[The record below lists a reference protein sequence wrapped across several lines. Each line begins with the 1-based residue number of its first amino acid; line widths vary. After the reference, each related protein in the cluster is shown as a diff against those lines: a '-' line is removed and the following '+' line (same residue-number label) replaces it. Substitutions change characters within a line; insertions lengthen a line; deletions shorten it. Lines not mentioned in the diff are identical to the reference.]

1 MKKLIL
7 LLAVTMI
14 WGCSQ
19 ANDSDSEAAVEQQA
33 KQTTEAVKQEAQEKI
48 EQEVEEVVAEQSEKA
63 KQQAKE
69 VVEQVSDELTDGHDH
84 SHDGDQG
91 SAPSANTDY
100 QAGIHY
106 NVITPAWD
114 TGRDDVVVY
123 EFFSYMCTHCN
134 SFQPYMKR
142 LESDLPENIKV
153 QRVPVVFYPQW
164 RPHAQAFYTFE
175 AMNMLDQAHGPFF
188 AAIHQHKKQF
198 RNIEDVADWAAA
210 SFNVDK
216 DKFLST
222 AKSFMVDGQIR
233 KGMQMMQAMNITST
247 PTLVVNGKY
256 TPNSQQMRS
265 RDDIIKVTEALA
277 LQEAE

>member
-1 MKKLIL
+1 MKKFIL
-7 LLAVTMI
+7 LLSVTLI

-19 ANDSDSEAAVEQQA
+19 ANEADTNEQVKSKAEQVTQSVQETAQQETTEIVNEKVAEVSEQAVEEA
-33 KQTTEAVKQEAQEKI
+33 KEMAKETV
-48 EQEVEEVVAEQSEKA
+48 QEVADKVAA
-63 KQQAKE
+63 TTA
-69 VVEQVSDELTDGHDH
+69 VADP
-84 SHDGDQG
+84 
-91 SAPSANTDY
+91 AADY

-114 TGRDDVVVY
+114 TGSDEVIIY

-134 SFQPYMKR
+134 SFQPYMTQ
-142 LESDLPENIKV
+142 LEATLPEGVKV

-175 AMNMLDQAHGPFF
+175 AMNILEQAHAPFF

-198 RNIEDVADWAAA
+198 RSIDEIADWVSS
-210 SFNVDK
+210 SFNIDR

-222 AKSFMVDGQIR
+222 ANSFMVDGQLR

-247 PTLVVNGKY
+247 PTLIVNGKFM
-256 TPNSQQMRS
+256 PNKDQMRT
-265 RDDIIKVTEALA
+265 RDYIIKLARALA
-277 LQEAE
+277 LKEAQ

>member
-7 LLAVTMI
+7 LLAITLI

-19 ANDSDSEAAVEQQA
+19 ANESDNETAVK
-33 KQTTEAVKQEAQEKI
+33 KQVAETTQAVKQDLQEKVDKEVKEAVVEQTAEAQE
-48 EQEVEEVVAEQSEKA
+48 
-63 KQQAKE
+63 QAQE
-69 VVEQVSDELTDGHDH
+69 VVEQVVEQAAEQVDDHTGHNH
-84 SHDGDQG
+84 PISTAAT
-91 SAPSANTDY
+91 SDY

-114 TGRDDVVVY
+114 TGRDDVVIY
-123 EFFSYMCTHCN
+123 EFFSYMCAHCN

-142 LESDLPENIKV
+142 LEADLPDGVKV

-175 AMNMLDQAHGPFF
+175 AMNLLDQVHAPFF

-198 RNIEDVADWAAA
+198 RNIEDVADWVAG
-210 SFNVDK
+210 SFNVDR

-256 TPNSQQMRS
+256 TPNREQMRS
-265 RDDIIKVTEALA
+265 RDDVIKVAETLA
-277 LQEAE
+277 LQEAK

>member
-1 MKKLIL
+1 MKKFTL
-7 LLAVTMI
+7 LLSVMLI

-19 ANDSDSEAAVEQQA
+19 ANEIDNKEPA
-33 KQTTEAVKQEAQEKI
+33 
-48 EQEVEEVVAEQSEKA
+48 KA
-63 KQQAKE
+63 K
-69 VVEQVSDELTDGHDH
+69 VEQVTQSAQETAQEEVAKKLDEKVAKITEKATEEAKEMAAETIQEVKDEVATATDTVVPA
-84 SHDGDQG
+84 SE
-91 SAPSANTDY
+91 Y

-114 TGRDDVVVY
+114 TGSDDVIIY

-134 SFQPYMKR
+134 SFQPYMKQ
-142 LESDLPENIKV
+142 LEASLPEGIKL

-164 RPHAQAFYTFE
+164 RPHAQAYYTFE
-175 AMNMLDQAHGPFF
+175 TMNLLDQVHEPFF

-198 RNIEDVADWAAA
+198 RNIEDVADWVSA
-210 SFNVDK
+210 SFNVDR

-222 AKSFMVDGQIR
+222 AKSFMVDGQLR

-256 TPNSQQMRS
+256 TANGEKISTRE
-265 RDDIIKVTEALA
+265 DIIKLVRALA
-277 LQEAE
+277 IKEAQ

>member
-7 LLAVTMI
+7 LMAITLI

-19 ANDSDSEAAVEQQA
+19 ANESDTESAVNQQA
-33 KQTTEAVKQEAQEKI
+33 DQKTQEVKQEASKKI
-48 EQEVEEVVAEQSEKA
+48 NKEV
-63 KQQAKE
+63 KE
-69 VVEQVSDELTDGHDH
+69 VVTEKSDEAMEKVEEATEEVTDNLHDGH
-84 SHDGDQG
+84 SHAQPASTSDT
-91 SAPSANTDY
+91 SDY

-114 TGRDDVVVY
+114 TGSDDVVVY
-123 EFFSYMCTHCN
+123 EFFSYMCPHCN
-134 SFQPYMKR
+134 TFQPYVKR
-142 LESDLPENIKV
+142 LEDDLPEGIRL
-153 QRVPVVFYPQW
+153 QRIPVVFYPQW
-164 RPHAQAFYTFE
+164 RPHAQAYYTFE
-175 AMNMLDQAHGPFF
+175 AMDILDQVHAPFF
-188 AAIHQHKKQF
+188 AAIHQHKKRF

-233 KGMQMMQAMNITST
+233 KGMQMMQAMNVTST

-256 TPNSQQMRS
+256 SPNTQQMRS
-265 RDDIIKVTEALA
+265 RNDIIKVAEALA
-277 LQEAE
+277 LKEAQ